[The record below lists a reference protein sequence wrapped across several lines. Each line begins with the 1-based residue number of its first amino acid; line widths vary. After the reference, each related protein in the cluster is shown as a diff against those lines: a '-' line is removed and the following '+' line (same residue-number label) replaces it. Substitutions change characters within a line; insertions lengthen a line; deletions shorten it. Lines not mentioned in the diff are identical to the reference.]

1 VTSLRVI
8 TVDDEP
14 PALAGLRALLSR
26 HADIE
31 LVAESLGGTRAI
43 AAIRELR
50 PDVVILDV
58 QMPEVDGFQVLET
71 IRESGGELP
80 FVIFVTA
87 HDQFAVQ
94 AFDVHAVDYLLK
106 PVTEERF
113 ARALA
118 RARESIV
125 SRKNGDLGQRLQA
138 LLDEHSRRDA
148 REHGAASANDTVGA
162 TTGDGAHAAHFASRM
177 LVRVGQRDEIV
188 AVADI
193 DFIQSDDY
201 CSILHIAGKQHI
213 IRETLGALE
222 KKLDP
227 RIFAR
232 IHRSVIVNLTRVTAL
247 RRLRVGGVN
256 VVLRDGSQLPVS
268 RARRAMLTALLGSAT

>member
-1 VTSLRVI
+1 MTPKLRVV

-14 PALAGLRALLSR
+14 PALAGLRALLAR

-31 LVAESLGGTRAI
+31 IVSEALGGTRAI
-43 AAIRELR
+43 AALRELE
-50 PDVVILDV
+50 PDIVILDV
-58 QMPEVDGFQVLET
+58 QMPEVDGFHVLES
-71 IRESGGELP
+71 IRSSGEKLP

-94 AFDVHAVDYLLK
+94 AFDIHAVDYLLK
-106 PVTEERF
+106 PVSEERF

-118 RARESIV
+118 RAREVIA
-125 SRKNGDLGQRLQA
+125 SRDNGDLGQRLQA
-138 LLDEHSRRDA
+138 LLDEHSRRNA
-148 REHGAASANDTVGA
+148 GELSAPTA
-162 TTGDGAHAAHFASRM
+162 PAISTGDSAGAPRFSTRM
-177 LVRVGQRDEIV
+177 LIRVGQRDEIV
-188 AVADI
+188 SVSDI
-193 DFIQSDDY
+193 DWIRADDY

-227 RIFAR
+227 RAFAR
-232 IHRSVIVNLTRVTAL
+232 IHRSVIVNLARVTAL

-256 VVLRDGSQLPVS
+256 VVLRDGTQLPVS
-268 RARRAMLTALLGSAT
+268 RARRAMLAQTLGEAS

>member
-1 VTSLRVI
+1 MTAKLRVV

-14 PALAGLRALLSR
+14 PALAGLRALLAR
-26 HADIE
+26 HEDIE
-31 LVAESLGGTRAI
+31 IIAEALGGTRAI
-43 AAIRELR
+43 AALRELH
-50 PDVVILDV
+50 PDIVILDV
-58 QMPEVDGFQVLET
+58 QMPEVDGFKVLDAIQASEG
-71 IRESGGELP
+71 RLP

-106 PVTEERF
+106 PVAEERF

-118 RARESIV
+118 RAREVIATRNS
-125 SRKNGDLGQRLQA
+125 GDLGQRLQA
-138 LLDEHSRRDA
+138 LLDEHANRSSRDLLSSSATAAPNDNTSVA
-148 REHGAASANDTVGA
+148 RHA
-162 TTGDGAHAAHFASRM
+162 TRM
-177 LVRVGQRDEIV
+177 LIRVGQRDEIV
-188 AVADI
+188 AVSDI
-193 DFIQSDDY
+193 DWIRADDY

-227 RIFAR
+227 RSFAR
-232 IHRSVIVNLTRVTAL
+232 IHRSVIVNLARVAAL

-256 VVLRDGSQLPVS
+256 VVLRDGTQLPVS
-268 RARRAMLTALLGSAT
+268 RSRRAMLAELLGAAT

>member
-1 VTSLRVI
+1 VSAPLRVI

-26 HADIE
+26 HTDIE

-43 AAIRELR
+43 AAIREQR

-58 QMPEVDGFQVLET
+58 QMPEVDGFQVLEA
-71 IRESGGELP
+71 IRGSGEQLP

-106 PVTEERF
+106 PVSEERF

-118 RARESIV
+118 RARESIA

-138 LLDEHSRRDA
+138 LLDEHSSRDA
-148 REHGAASANDTVGA
+148 ADGGA
-162 TTGDGAHAAHFASRM
+162 TAGDAVQDARYASRM

-188 AVADI
+188 AVSDI
-193 DFIQSDDY
+193 DWIRSDDY
-201 CSILHIAGKQHI
+201 CSILNIAGKQHI

-227 RIFAR
+227 RTFAR
-232 IHRSVIVNLTRVTAL
+232 IHRSVIVNLSRVTAL

-256 VVLRDGSQLPVS
+256 VVLRDGTQLPVS
-268 RARRAMLTALLGSAT
+268 RARRAMLTELLGSAT